1 MEKTKEFDKAWKKTC
16 PTCEDNPSNIL
27 YYKKQCS
34 ACEDKDVEGKIYTKE
49 DMIKFA
55 FDFYYQLSNKMEV
68 PFNLISENRLHA
80 ETYYNKTYK
89 QH

>member
-16 PTCEDNPSNIL
+16 FTCKDNPSNIL

-80 ETYYNKTYK
+80 ENYYNETYK
-89 QH
+89 QD